1 MTNLQSL
8 DPVAVRLADEPVTVT
23 PVEPAPEPEPAPV
36 EPEKAPKVQMKLVF
50 EINGWEQL
58 RIAELFHRTLQ
69 QFEDDLVM
77 ACRIAL
83 FVDGIRKGVA
93 EGEAFQG
100 AMKITAAEVLERV
113 DITDAVDEGGVPLD
127 KKTPTT

>member
-23 PVEPAPEPEPAPV
+23 AVEATPAPEV